1 MSPPIRSRLEQAST
15 SVRPFF
21 RWLLRSVLPHAGLTI
36 AILLFVHA
44 LLPPFWGSP
53 GLALKVRSAEMP
65 VRPYAR
71 VLVGSSHLFRQVIPS
86 MLDSALADGGRT
98 FNMALN
104 AVYSPE
110 SEIACAHLLR
120 SERPPA
126 EVILEVMPY
135 VVFEE
140 QSFEHYRSWYY
151 VDAAACWS
159 LVREHANLPGVPF
172 MGRLG
177 TILPDLRAFACAA
190 TMPGLADRLNDDDL
204 LDTGIVLG
212 PLKDGHVPFAW
223 QQQRDPENKG
233 LQRRH
238 EELLADTAEI
248 GRRAAAIL
256 KAQHRDPRPS
266 GSAHAQ
272 ALRGLLRLAEQ
283 RGVRLRFVL
292 PPLWPV
298 KDEDVVALV
307 RSLPQERCIDLSDP
321 ARYPEFYRLENIFD
335 AGHLNATGSRFFT
348 LRLADQL
355 KGPGPETGMSI
366 STGDMDHACLRG
378 QPRSPLKITLRAAP
392 GSFATIRRCSTLTER
407 PAMRGFR
414 VLSGREIPPARFQK
428 QF

>member
-1 MSPPIRSRLEQAST
+1 
-15 SVRPFF
+15 
-21 RWLLRSVLPHAGLTI
+21 
-36 AILLFVHA
+36 
-44 LLPPFWGSP
+44 
-53 GLALKVRSAEMP
+53 MP
-65 VRPYAR
+65 VQPYAR
-71 VLVGSSHLFRQVIPS
+71 VLVGSSHLFRQVNPAT
-86 MLDSALADGGRT
+86 LDSALADGGRT

-140 QSFEHYRSWYY
+140 RSFDHYRSWYY
-151 VDAAACWS
+151 VDAAACLS
-159 LVREHANLPGVPF
+159 LVREHANLPGVSL

-177 TILPDLRAFACAA
+177 TIVPDLRAFACAA

-204 LDTGIVLG
+204 LDTGIVMG

-256 KAQHRDPRPS
+256 EAHRRDPRPS

-272 ALRGLLRLAEQ
+272 ALQGLLHLAEQ

-298 KDEDVVALV
+298 KGEDVIALI
-307 RSLPQERCIDLSDP
+307 RSLPRERCIDLSDP
-321 ARYPEFYRLENIFD
+321 DFYPEFYRLENIFD

-355 KGPGPETGMSI
+355 KGPEPEAGMSI
-366 STGDMDHACLRG
+366 NIGDVDDAYGRVRPHVR
-378 QPRSPLKITLRAAP
+378 RSSAGAVFPK
-392 GSFATIRRCSTLTER
+392 
-407 PAMRGFR
+407 
-414 VLSGREIPPARFQK
+414 ARS
-428 QF
+428 